1 MTGNRQFLQSAN
13 DARNVMREVLQLIF
27 AAELLAPSKCL
38 WIVSPWLRDIPV
50 LDNSS
55 GAFSTLCPEFQ
66 ASDIG
71 LVTVLRELLNKGAQ
85 IVIATRPET
94 GNLQL
99 LDSLRDK
106 QSTGNLMMLERA
118 ELHAKGIVGD
128 KVALFGS
135 MNFTFNGLERLTE
148 MLVLQ
153 TKADE
158 VEKLRLTFKEE
169 YGGDA

>member
-1 MTGNRQFLQSAN
+1 MSGNRQFLQSAN
-13 DARNVMREVLQLIF
+13 DARNVMREVLQIIF

-50 LDNSS
+50 IDNSS
-55 GAFSTLCPEFQ
+55 GAFTTLCPEFQ
-66 ASDIG
+66 NGEVG
-71 LVTVLRELLNKGAQ
+71 LTKVLHELLNRGAQ
-85 IVIATRPET
+85 IVIATRPEA

-99 LDSLRDK
+99 LDSLNDRQASGK
-106 QSTGNLMMLERA
+106 LILVQRA

-128 KVALFGS
+128 RIALFGS

-153 TKADE
+153 TKTEE
-158 VEKLRLTFKEE
+158 VQKLRLTFREE

>member
-1 MTGNRQFLQSAN
+1 MSGNRQFLQSAS

-27 AAELLAPSKCL
+27 AAELLSPSRCF

-50 LDNSS
+50 IDNSS

-66 ASDIG
+66 TADIG
-71 LVTVLRELLNKGAQ
+71 LVTVLRELLNRGAQ
-85 IVIATRPET
+85 IVIATRPEA

-99 LDSLRDK
+99 LDSLRDR
-106 QSTGNLMMLERA
+106 QSSGNLLLVERA

-128 KVALFGS
+128 RMALFGS

-153 TKADE
+153 TTPDE
-158 VEKLRLTFKEE
+158 VEKLRLTFKDE